1 MTSPWRVIKT
11 DLHLTISLNQRSI
24 TGITT
29 LHVKPLP
36 NDVSKFPNKWML
48 KANARQVI
56 ISKITVNNHNDTKYS
71 YIDHLSGITHRTYEG
86 GHGPT
91 FTTKLRGQN
100 LVKDLNARDLG
111 TFHHTCNEAI
121 ESANQGELSIDM
133 SKAPK
138 TMQTTIVKIH
148 FKLSNPETGIIFSGS
163 DDKSK
168 GTFKIE
174 IEI

>member
-1 MTSPWRVIKT
+1 M
-11 DLHLTISLNQRSI
+11 
-24 TGITT
+24 
-29 LHVKPLP
+29 
-36 NDVSKFPNKWML
+36 
-48 KANARQVI
+48 
-56 ISKITVNNHNDTKYS
+56 KYS

-148 FKLSNPETGIIFSGS
+148 FKLSNPETGYIFSGS

-174 IEI
+174 IMKFSRLCHYTRCDYRYGCFFDLTLLLMSLIES